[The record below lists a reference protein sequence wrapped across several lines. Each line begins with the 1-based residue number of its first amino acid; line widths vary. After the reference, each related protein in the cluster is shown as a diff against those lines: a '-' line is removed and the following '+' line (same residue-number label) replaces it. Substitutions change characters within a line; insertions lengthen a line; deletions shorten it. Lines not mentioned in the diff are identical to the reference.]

1 VVSPSTLEREIAA
14 PDPSE
19 NFFSVSAGPNPPV
32 STDSFFTLW
41 PYTAPVQAKD
51 QDVTQLLL
59 DWSSGK
65 DRALERLI
73 PVVAGELHARAQR
86 YLAREGPGHT
96 LQPTALVNEVY
107 LRLVD
112 QRRVSWQNRAQFFG
126 FAAETMR
133 RILVDHARAQ
143 KAWKRGHGASK
154 IPIEEVMGLP
164 EQRCVDIIAL
174 DDALKTLAT
183 MDPRQSRMVELRFF
197 GGLTIDE
204 TAEVLG
210 VGVATVSR
218 DWLAVKA
225 WLHRELRKS

>member
-1 VVSPSTLEREIAA
+1 MAA
-14 PDPSE
+14 E
-19 NFFSVSAGPNPPV
+19 
-32 STDSFFTLW
+32 
-41 PYTAPVQAKD
+41 D

-65 DRALERLI
+65 SHALERLI
-73 PVVAGELHARAQR
+73 PLVTDELHVRARR

-143 KAWKRGHGASK
+143 KAWKRGHGAAK
-154 IPIEEVMGLP
+154 IPIEEAIGLAD
-164 EQRCVDIIAL
+164 QRSVDIIAL
-174 DDALKTLAT
+174 DDALKTLAS
-183 MDPRQSRMVELRFF
+183 MDPRQCRMVELRFF
-197 GGLTIDE
+197 GGLTIEE
-204 TAEVLG
+204 TSEVLG

-218 DWLAVKA
+218 DWVAVKA
-225 WLHRELRKS
+225 WLHRELKKS